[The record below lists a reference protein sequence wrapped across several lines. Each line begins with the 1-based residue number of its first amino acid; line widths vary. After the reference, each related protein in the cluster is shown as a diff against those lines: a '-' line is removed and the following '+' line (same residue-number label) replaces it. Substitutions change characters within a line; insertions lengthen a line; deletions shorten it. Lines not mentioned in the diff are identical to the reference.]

1 MNTRLRLATALACL
15 SSGAVILAQD
25 TQRPA
30 TPPPAPPAPPIIQGP
45 TFRSQV
51 EYVEV
56 DVLVTDAEGR
66 PVPGLTKNDLQ
77 VFEDGKLQNITSFE
91 FVNIP
96 VERPDR
102 PLFQPNALE
111 PDTASNERPFSGR
124 TYVLVLD
131 DLHTNALRSQLVKNA
146 AKQFIQRNLGAN
158 DLMAVVYTGGR
169 AGNNQGFTNNRRLL
183 MESVDKFI
191 GQKLQSA
198 ALNRSDQ
205 YIRSGAET
213 GLFGGALVDPD
224 DLERAF
230 KARNTLATIKNV
242 AEWFG
247 GVRGRRKTM
256 LFFSEGIDYD
266 INDIMR
272 GPSQPG
278 GQATAVMDDTREAI
292 AAATRAN
299 VSIYGVDPRGLTLAG
314 DDTIT
319 TSNLIAGELN
329 PSGGMGM
336 NRFTNELR
344 LSQNSLRT
352 LSDETGGVAA
362 VNSNMFDQ
370 AFDRIVSDN
379 SSYYL
384 LAYYPTSP
392 QRNGKFHRIE
402 VKTSRPGLSVRARR
416 GYQFPKAK
424 APAAAPAARPGQPSA
439 DITEVLNSPIQVSGL
454 GMRMFAAPFKDV
466 APNASVLVGI
476 ELVGRD
482 LALVQDGKIEVSYF
496 AFDAEGKS
504 RGGSTDSLT
513 TKLRPETKTR
523 VEQSGFRLLN
533 RLQLAPGRYHLR
545 VAAHDPIRKAS
556 GSVTY
561 DIEVPDFN
569 KMPFSMSG
577 VIMTSMSGSSMVTA
591 KADQQLN
598 DVLPA
603 SPIATRTF
611 PQNDEI
617 ALFAEIYDNQAAT
630 PHRVDISATI
640 RTDEGQTLYE
650 TKEERNSTELAGT
663 RGGYGFTTRI
673 PLNEIPP
680 GDYVLNVQAT
690 SRLGNDV
697 GVGRQVRITVVPPT
711 AAPPVPER

>member
-1 MNTRLRLATALACL
+1 MNTPFRLATLLVCL
-15 SSGAVILAQD
+15 SSGVVILAQEA
-25 TQRPA
+25 QRP
-30 TPPPAPPAPPIIQGP
+30 TVPAPDPTAQVP
-45 TFRSQV
+45 TFKSQV

-66 PVPGLTKNDLQ
+66 PVPGLTKNDFQ
-77 VFEDGKLQNITSFE
+77 VFEDGKPQNITSFE

-96 VERPDR
+96 VERSDR

-111 PDTASNERPFSGR
+111 PDTSSNERPFGGR

-183 MESVDKFI
+183 IESVDKFI

-205 YIRSGAET
+205 YFRSGAET

-230 KARNTLATIKNV
+230 KARNALATIKNV
-242 AEWFG
+242 ADWFG
-247 GVRGRRKTM
+247 GVRGRRKTL

-272 GPSQPG
+272 GPGQPG
-278 GQATAVMDDTREAI
+278 GQASAVMDDTREAI

-299 VSIYGVDPRGLTLAG
+299 VSIYGVDPRGLTAAG

-319 TSNLIAGELN
+319 ASNLIAGELN
-329 PSGGMGM
+329 PGGGRGM
-336 NRFTNELR
+336 NRFTNEIM

-362 VNSNMFDQ
+362 VNSNQFDK
-370 AFDRIVSDN
+370 AFERIVSDN

-384 LAYYPTSP
+384 LAYYPPSP
-392 QRNGKFHRIE
+392 QRTGKFHRIE
-402 VKTSRPGLSVRARR
+402 VKTNRPGLKVRSRR
-416 GYQFPKAK
+416 GYQFSKTKPT
-424 APAAAPAARPGQPSA
+424 PAASAAPGAGRPSA
-439 DITEVLNSPIQVSGL
+439 EITEVLSSPIQVSGL
-454 GMRMFAAPFKDV
+454 GMRMFAAAFKDA
-466 APNASVLVGI
+466 APNASVLLGI

-482 LALVQDGKIEVSYF
+482 LALTQDGKIEVSYF
-496 AFDAEGKS
+496 AFDAEGKT
-504 RGGSTDSLT
+504 RGGSTDNLT
-513 TKLRPETKTR
+513 TKLKPETKTR
-523 VEQSGFRLLN
+523 VEQTGFRLLN
-533 RLQLAPGRYHLR
+533 RLQLPPGRYHLR
-545 VAAHDPIRKAS
+545 VASHDTTRRAS

-561 DIEVPDFN
+561 DLDVPDFN

-577 VIMTSMSGSSMVTA
+577 VVMTSMSGSSMVTA
-591 KADQQLN
+591 KADPQLA

-617 ALFAEIYDNQAAT
+617 ALFAEIYDNQGAT
-630 PHRVDISATI
+630 PHKVDISATI
-640 RTDEGQTLYE
+640 RSDEGQIVYE
-650 TKEERNSTELAGT
+650 TKEERNSTELSGA

-680 GDYVLNVQAT
+680 GDYVLDVQAT

-697 GVGRQVRITVVPPT
+697 GVGRQVRITIVPPT
-711 AAPPVPER
+711 NRGR